1 MAAEI
6 GYVIARNSKKK
17 RNEKI
22 QVLLIQRRRQVLI
35 NQWYVL

>member
-17 RNEKI
+17 RNKKM
-22 QVLLIQRRRQVLI
+22 QVLLIQRKEAGS
-35 NQWYVL
+35 N